1 VTQFWQGESKEQYI
15 SVYIRHYVILIVKTR
30 ARTIP
35 RLLPLL
41 PPRCTHTRP
50 VHFLTVNLPS
60 YRVVTNP
67 MSPSPPQEA
76 SAEGKAQD
84 ELEENGQ
91 VVVGEAEDGE
101 HPVLYFTSV
110 SHPVTR

>member
-1 VTQFWQGESKEQYI
+1 
-15 SVYIRHYVILIVKTR
+15 VILIVKTR

-41 PPRCTHTRP
+41 PPRCAHTRP
-50 VHFLTVNLPS
+50 VHFLTTNP
-60 YRVVTNP
+60 RVVEIP

-76 SAEGKAQD
+76 VAEGQAQD

-91 VVVGEAEDGE
+91 AVVDEAEGGE
-101 HPVLYFTSV
+101 HSVLHFA
-110 SHPVTR
+110 PFLIL